1 MWQLSKIS
9 VGAAKVSLGVVVEE
23 AEEMVVGVAEQVE
36 DPVRA
41 VKAVKVVSLEED
53 IDGPI

>member
-9 VGAAKVSLGVVVEE
+9 VSAAKVSLGVVVEE
-23 AEEMVVGVAEQVE
+23 AEEIVVEVAEQVE
-36 DPVRA
+36 DP
-41 VKAVKVVSLEED
+41 VKAVKVVSLEKD